1 MKIEDG
7 GVLHYYLTT
16 AESWTVWVK
25 KAGAVVNI
33 TGKIIYFTVKKDLD
47 VADAA
52 AELQTTLAIVAGPAG
67 EARLDLAPTDFAA
80 TPANRYYADLKLIMI
95 AGTEPHVIWRGTIV
109 LKQPVTR
116 AIA

>member
-1 MKIEDG
+1 MNIEDG
-7 GVLHYYLTT
+7 GILNYYLTT

-25 KAGAVVNI
+25 KAGVAVDI
-33 TGKIIYFTVKKDLD
+33 SLDTIYFTVKKDLD
-47 VADAA
+47 AADAD

-67 EARLDLAPTDFAA
+67 EARLDLDPTDFAA
-80 TPANRYYADLKLIMI
+80 TPANKYYADLKLIMA

-109 LKQPVTR
+109 LEQPVTR